1 MLMGM
6 IISFFSIFMYL
17 ALFSDY
23 SHSDF
28 TFINL
33 DYLFF
38 RLARKT
44 IKIPLPVLSR
54 IMNAGMGL
62 YLIAVPL
69 FVFEFTDNN
78 RRITAKIVFLLF
90 FIVYYLI
97 FYDPNTA
104 YYIYLDYHAS
114 SKQIRYHYILDLID
128 QLNQLGLI
136 LYLFHPSYLLYRHIS
151 EIHIAFIR
159 RQLTLLAGCL
169 IGITLLFYRAVFF
182 SPFIHSV
189 DNAINYGLWMYN
201 NTSSVKTYDAI
212 LPLATTSVLFL
223 VFFSFFNFRL
233 GSAAHFF
240 TDRRTDRLIAQ
251 MNEILSDSLHSQK
264 NLLFSINIL
273 AGNTH
278 AAGDN
283 VEKLREEIK
292 KIDDLSRSSLEKI
305 SEQLD
310 ALREIRMKLKDQEL
324 IGLIE
329 KAVEKVNLP
338 KRIEI
343 FRNYRV
349 KDRHTLVCRLDEY
362 HITQVFVNI
371 ISNAMEAIEES
382 GREEGII
389 IITATAQFQWALVG
403 VQDNGIG
410 IRKKSLRR
418 VFEPWYSE
426 KAGHY
431 HRGLGLSYVY
441 KIIKAHFGIIRLESR
456 YGKGST
462 VYIMLPRSKQHL
474 GKSGVLNGKNKN
486 PNRRR

>member
-1 MLMGM
+1 M
-6 IISFFSIFMYL
+6 SSI
-17 ALFSDY
+17 
-23 SHSDF
+23 
-28 TFINL
+28 
-33 DYLFF
+33 
-38 RLARKT
+38 
-44 IKIPLPVLSR
+44 
-54 IMNAGMGL
+54 
-62 YLIAVPL
+62 
-69 FVFEFTDNN
+69 
-78 RRITAKIVFLLF
+78 
-90 FIVYYLI
+90 
-97 FYDPNTA
+97 
-104 YYIYLDYHAS
+104 
-114 SKQIRYHYILDLID
+114 
-128 QLNQLGLI
+128 
-136 LYLFHPSYLLYRHIS
+136 
-151 EIHIAFIR
+151 
-159 RQLTLLAGCL
+159 
-169 IGITLLFYRAVFF
+169 
-182 SPFIHSV
+182 
-189 DNAINYGLWMYN
+189 
-201 NTSSVKTYDAI
+201 KTYDAI
-212 LPLATTSVLFL
+212 LPLVTTSVLFF

-240 TDRRTDRLIAQ
+240 TDRRTDRLMAQ
-251 MNEILSDSLHSQK
+251 MNEVLSDSLHSQK

-273 AGNTH
+273 AGNAH

-283 VEKLREEIK
+283 VEKLKEEIK
-292 KIDDLSRSSLEKI
+292 KIDELSRSSLEKI

-338 KRIEI
+338 KHIEI
-343 FRNYRV
+343 FRNYRI

-389 IITATAQFQWALVG
+389 IITATAQFQWVLVG

-410 IRKKSLRR
+410 IRKTSLRR

-431 HRGLGLSYVY
+431 NRGLGLSYVY